1 MDSCGDL
8 SIFVVCVVAQ
18 YIGGNDMCEEV
29 NVLHD
34 IDSLA
39 IEAKSNETVM
49 NQLITEHQS
58 YILKRASRV
67 THTYVTTSDDEWSI
81 AMQAFV
87 EAIHQFDG
95 TRGHFLNLANLIIQR
110 RLTDYYRSQAKH
122 HAEITINPAAFELR
136 GEEDQQSVVQSQIAK
151 KVLGHEEDGL
161 KLEIQVIAP
170 ILHTYGFSF
179 FDLVD
184 SSPKAEKTKHSCSQ
198 IVAYLLKNQLL
209 LTEMRATKQLP
220 IKIMEKNVGIP
231 RKIIER
237 HRKYI
242 IAVVEML
249 SGEFP
254 YLAEYVSTIKEESN
268 R

>member
-1 MDSCGDL
+1 M
-8 SIFVVCVVAQ
+8 
-18 YIGGNDMCEEV
+18 Y
-29 NVLHD
+29 D

-39 IEAKSNETVM
+39 VEAKTNEHVM
-49 NQLITEHQS
+49 NQLIVEHQS
-58 YILKRASRV
+58 YLLKRASLLTRK
-67 THTYVTTSDDEWSI
+67 YITTSDDEWSI
-81 AMQAFV
+81 VMQAFV
-87 EAIHQFDG
+87 EAIHQFDR

-122 HAEITINPAAFELR
+122 HPEITMNPAAFESR
-136 GEEDQQSVVQSQIAK
+136 GEEEDQQTFVQSQITK
-151 KVLGHEEDGL
+151 KIIRHQEDGL
-161 KLEIQVIAP
+161 KLEIQIIAP
-170 ILHTYGFSF
+170 ILQAYGFSF

-184 SSPKAEKTKHSCSQ
+184 HSPKAGKTKHAC
-198 IVAYLLKNQLL
+198 IEIITFLLKSQLL
-209 LTEMRATKQLP
+209 LTDMRATKQLP
-220 IKIMEKNVGIP
+220 IKIIEKNVGIP

-254 YLAEYVSTIKEESN
+254 YLAEYVSTMKEESN